1 MPSGLGVW
9 GAVQSGGPRPM
20 RESERLRVTHRFGD
34 DCVKFARP
42 VRRVGLGQK
51 LCPNPYM

>member
-20 RESERLRVTHRFGD
+20 RQSERLRVIHRFGD